1 MIIMDGNVYA
11 LPDTAAWEGRWI
23 WMQGPAADGSIGQM
37 WVVDRQTEQRYA
49 ITQKVDAAAE
59 VFQLMFAAA
68 LTDDGRF
75 LIPVREQEPYTNRY
89 DYALIDAEA
98 FLQGSTDYTPV
109 KMLA

>member
-1 MIIMDGNVYA
+1 
-11 LPDTAAWEGRWI
+11 
-23 WMQGPAADGSIGQM
+23 
-37 WVVDRQTEQRYA
+37 
-49 ITQKVDAAAE
+49 
-59 VFQLMFAAA
+59 MFAAA

-89 DYALIDAEA
+89 DYALIGVEA